1 MTDNSDR
8 RDIIAQSPWFE
19 GAPDTVLD
27 RLAAAATLKHFPV
40 NSFVWTTGQLTNEI
54 FGLVSGRLRI
64 SMASAMGQE
73 FALIDWEPGA
83 WLGEQFLGLD
93 DPNMLEV
100 RALDPSDLL
109 AIPGQVVV
117 EVGEAWP
124 RLYRNLFR
132 ADWVNTRGLYEILS
146 ALLFYP
152 LKARVAGRVLV
163 LMEEH
168 GHRVEDGVLLDIKL
182 SQNDFAR
189 LAMGSRQRV
198 NRIFRD
204 WDRQGLVETR
214 GDYLLIRNIQGLQ
227 QEMAPFE

>member
-1 MTDNSDR
+1 MEKIQLR
-8 RDIIAQSPWFE
+8 EFIAQANWFS
-19 GAPDTVLD
+19 GAPDEVLD
-27 RLAAAATLKHFPV
+27 TLTAAATVKHFAA
-40 NSFVWTTGQLTNEI
+40 NSFIWTTGQTNNEV

-83 WLGEQFLGLD
+83 WLGEQILGID
-93 DPNMLEV
+93 TTNMLEV
-100 RALDPSDLL
+100 RVLAPSDLVV
-109 AIPGQVVV
+109 IPGQVLRD
-117 EVGEAWP
+117 VGENWP
-124 RLYRNLFR
+124 TLYRNLFR
-132 ADWVNTRGLYEILS
+132 ANWVNVRGLYEILD

-163 LMEEH
+163 LIEEH
-168 GHRVEDGVLLDIKL
+168 GHKVDEGILLDIKL

-198 NRIFRD
+198 NGIFRD

-214 GDYLLIRNIQGLQ
+214 GEYLLIKDIEGLQ
-227 QEMAPFE
+227 REMMPFE